1 VTSWFSRRKR
11 RGRDRVHVPAIS
23 GVDAHD
29 PILAQVDYQ
38 IRWYDDNARRSM
50 AWHFRLR
57 GAQICFAAAIP
68 VTQIL
73 PAAVVWRVAAGVL
86 GGLIAICQGIDAM
99 HHYGDHYVAWRA
111 TCQQL
116 LRERQLFAATA
127 GPYEPLEP
135 HSAKALALLADR
147 SSAIEVQEQ
156 QKWVAGQ
163 LKPPAGGPQSAS

>member
-1 VTSWFSRRKR
+1 
-11 RGRDRVHVPAIS
+11 
-23 GVDAHD
+23 
-29 PILAQVDYQ
+29 
-38 IRWYDDNARRSM
+38 M